1 MSGFLVQ
8 EKKLTFEIV
17 NGGKVD
23 LFLTELLFGGNRT
36 LQVASFHS
44 REGQMREFI
53 EGYIIK
59 DSGRR

>member
-8 EKKLTFEIV
+8 EEKLTFEIV
-17 NGGKVD
+17 KGD
-23 LFLTELLFGGNRT
+23 LFLMELLFGGNRT